1 MAHSK
6 ISFSENPYFLTHTSV
21 HWKRN
26 YIGVLIVIRHSAKLT
41 IWGLICSLTAEK
53 NLRVYWIQHI
63 IQSSLQTEGSHV
75 NTHWRETV
83 QMSWMREVI
92 QSSLSS
98 EDSFSQSHWGETLC
112 VCTLHTVACVI
123 LRKHFSFSSRF
134 TRYSNS
140 LTSFDFEDLQKHYVF
155 GNGELA

>member
-6 ISFSENPYFLTHTSV
+6 ISFWENPYFFTHTSV

-83 QMSWMREVI
+83 QMCWMREVI

-98 EDSFSQSHWGETLC
+98 EDSSSQSHWGETLC
-112 VCTLHTVACVI
+112 VCTVLSGI
-123 LRKHFSFSSRF
+123 DKSLNLNKFSLGFLSRAKEMNFHVFFLKGFSPI
-134 TRYSNS
+134 NNHCM
-140 LTSFDFEDLQKHYVF
+140 Q
-155 GNGELA
+155 